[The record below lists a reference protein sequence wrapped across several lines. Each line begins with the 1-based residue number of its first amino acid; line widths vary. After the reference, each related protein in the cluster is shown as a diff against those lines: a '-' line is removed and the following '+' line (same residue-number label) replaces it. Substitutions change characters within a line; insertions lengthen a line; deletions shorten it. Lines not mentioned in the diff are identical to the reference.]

1 MFETTAAR
9 PREGLSFVLRKLRL
23 LVVEPPEH
31 PRGFHDGYRGI
42 RGLVIGTA
50 VTLVLLRELP
60 INEATSIGFLAAL
73 AIDLQAITRKSQKP
87 SALETSWIFGVR
99 LS

>member
-1 MFETTAAR
+1 MASVF
-9 PREGLSFVLRKLRL
+9 LRKLRL
-23 LVVEPPEH
+23 LIEEPPEH
-31 PRGFHDGYRGI
+31 PHGFHAGYREM

>member
-1 MFETTAAR
+1 M
-9 PREGLSFVLRKLRL
+9 
-23 LVVEPPEH
+23 
-31 PRGFHDGYRGI
+31 
-42 RGLVIGTA
+42 IGTA